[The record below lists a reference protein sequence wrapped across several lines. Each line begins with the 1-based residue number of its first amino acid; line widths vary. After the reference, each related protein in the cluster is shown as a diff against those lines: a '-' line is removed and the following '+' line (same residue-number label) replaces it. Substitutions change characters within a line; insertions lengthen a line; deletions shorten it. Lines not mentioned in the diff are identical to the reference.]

1 MSRAGAVTAR
11 VVLAVVMI
19 GVMIGRPASAGPLR
33 VPDLDGRLV
42 DPLAPAVGVRA
53 TVFVFVT
60 TDCPISNRYAP
71 EIQRLAGIFTPQGVR
86 FWLVYANPHEPSASI
101 RTHLRQFGYAIPA
114 LRDPEH
120 ALVRFT
126 KVTVS
131 PEAAVVDP
139 GGALLY
145 HGRIDDRWVNIG
157 RDRPSPTRADL
168 AEALG
173 AILDGI
179 PVAQPATPAVGCI
192 LSDFLR

>member
-1 MSRAGAVTAR
+1 MSRARAVRAC

-19 GVMIGRPASAGPLR
+19 GAMIGRPMSAGPLR
-33 VPDLDGRLV
+33 VLDLDGRSV
-42 DPLAPAVGVRA
+42 DPLAPAPGVRA
-53 TVFVFVT
+53 TVFVFIT
-60 TDCPISNRYAP
+60 TDCPIANRYAP
-71 EIQRLAGIFTPQGVR
+71 EIQRLTAIFASQGVR
-86 FWLVYANPHEPSASI
+86 FWLVYANPHEPVASI
-101 RTHLRQFGYAIPA
+101 RSHLRQFQYAIPA
-114 LRDPEH
+114 LRDPDH

-139 GGALLY
+139 GGVLLY

-168 AEALG
+168 EEALR
-173 AILDGI
+173 ATLDGKA
-179 PVAQPATPAVGCI
+179 VAPSATPAVGCT